1 MAQNATGKKARP
13 LSPHLQI
20 WRWGPA
26 MFTSIMH
33 RVSGN
38 GLAVVGLGALLCWL
52 GTVAAGP
59 DAYAKYEAFATNP
72 LGRIVLIGISWAY
85 FNHLCSG
92 IRHFLMDI
100 GGGFE
105 RKTFDLSGDFEFG
118 LDFPLGRR
126 SFSIGGIFSQGFT
139 DTFKDTKTRNQS
151 LTAFA
156 SFGF

>member
-1 MAQNATGKKARP
+1 MGSIRAGYVPQCSNVNAASTKDFTDGPRRHWQKARP
-13 LSPHLQI
+13 LSPHLSI

-52 GTVAAGP
+52 GTLAAGP
-59 DAYAKYEAFATNP
+59 EAYAKYAAFAVSP
-72 LGRIVLIGISWAY
+72 LGRIIFVGISWAY

-92 IRHFLMDI
+92 LRHLLMDI

-105 RKTFDLSGDFEFG
+105 VKTNNMWSILTHVFG
-118 LDFPLGRR
+118 VA
-126 SFSIGGIFSQGFT
+126 
-139 DTFKDTKTRNQS
+139 
-151 LTAFA
+151 LTVAFWA
-156 SFGF
+156 ILLLR

>member
-1 MAQNATGKKARP
+1 MQQAQRISPMAQGATGKKARP
-13 LSPHLQI
+13 LSPHLSI

-52 GTVAAGP
+52 GTLAAGP
-59 DAYAKYEAFATNP
+59 EAYAKYAAFAVSP
-72 LGRIVLIGISWAY
+72 LGRIVFVGISWAY

-92 IRHFLMDI
+92 LRHLLMDI

-105 RKTFDLSGDFEFG
+105 VKTNNMWSILTHVFG
-118 LDFPLGRR
+118 VL
-126 SFSIGGIFSQGFT
+126 
-139 DTFKDTKTRNQS
+139 
-151 LTAFA
+151 LTVVFWAILLLR
-156 SFGF
+156 

>member
-1 MAQNATGKKARP
+1 MAQTVTGKKARP

-52 GTVAAGP
+52 GTLAAGP
-59 DAYAKYEAFATNP
+59 EAYAKYAAFAVTP
-72 LGRIVLIGISWAY
+72 IGRIIFVGISWAY

-92 IRHFLMDI
+92 LRHFLLDI

-105 RKTFDLSGDFEFG
+105 VKSNNVW
-118 LDFPLGRR
+118 
-126 SFSIGGIFSQGFT
+126 SIFT
-139 DTFKDTKTRNQS
+139 HVIAVL
-151 LTAFA
+151 LTVVFWAILLLR
-156 SFGF
+156 